1 MFSSKKSRKY
11 QGQARRTRP
20 KEPPIPKERG
30 FYLKKILVFIT
41 YVLLIAIVLGLIELG
56 IFLKSKYNDIPIEK
70 IKVIASYEHV
80 DQKVLQEI
88 ITPSVSDNR
97 ASFFGLDIVG
107 LKRQIL
113 QLPWVKGVYVKRVW
127 PGTIEITV
135 EEQKAL
141 ANWKNAQ
148 LVNEAGDL
156 FSPPKETFPKN
167 LPLFSAP
174 QDYVKTVLHEYF
186 VLQNILQKLN
196 WEIAGLDLD
205 DTLSW
210 HISLNNGVN
219 IFLGSN
225 DIEKKLQDFIEL
237 YPNIQSD
244 GKHNKIRSV
253 DLRYTSGFAV
263 KWNDNKI
270 EILLNF
276 SGMDP
281 RQNHSGMTKNL
292 KWND

>member
-1 MFSSKKSRKY
+1 
-11 QGQARRTRP
+11 
-20 KEPPIPKERG
+20 
-30 FYLKKILVFIT
+30 
-41 YVLLIAIVLGLIELG
+41 
-56 IFLKSKYNDIPIEK
+56 
-70 IKVIASYEHV
+70 
-80 DQKVLQEI
+80 
-88 ITPSVSDNR
+88 
-97 ASFFGLDIVG
+97 
-107 LKRQIL
+107 
-113 QLPWVKGVYVKRVW
+113 
-127 PGTIEITV
+127 
-135 EEQKAL
+135 L